1 MNEYRGL
8 RLIFIILFTLLYLSF
23 VLAFN
28 VAVQWVLEANDYS
41 NLQKFWSIVRF
52 QLLGTGLILY
62 LFIIFCII
70 KISNNKDLFKSLLAL
85 VILIML
91 HVFVTAA
98 NAHSDISY
106 YFMQV
111 LEIAVTILFLLLI
124 FKHRRA
130 ALSR

>member
-28 VAVQWVLEANDYS
+28 VAVQWALEANDYS

-91 HVFVTAA
+91 HVLVTAA

>member
-8 RLIFIILFTLLYLSF
+8 KLSIIILFTLLYLSF
-23 VLAFN
+23 VLSFN
-28 VAVQWVLEANDYS
+28 VAVQWAFEANDYS
-41 NLQKFWSIVRF
+41 NFQKFWSIVRF
-52 QLLGTGLILY
+52 QLLGTGLTLY
-62 LFIIFCII
+62 LFIILCII
-70 KISNNKDLFKSLLAL
+70 KISNNKDFFKSLLAL
-85 VILIML
+85 VVLIML

-106 YFMQV
+106 YFMQF